1 LIDQLK
7 KDLVRDED
15 RVRLPYEDTV
25 GKITIGVGRNLSDV
39 GLSDDEIDLLLD
51 NDIKRVIGELD
62 RAFPWWTDLPE
73 NARLFMANLNF
84 NLGLP
89 KFRKFTT
96 TLRFIERRQFKA
108 AAKSFREN
116 RRYFAQV
123 GQRAER
129 LAKLLENVR

>member
-108 AAKSFREN
+108 AAAAFREN

-129 LAKLLENVR
+129 LASLLENVR

>member
-108 AAKSFREN
+108 AAAAFREN